1 MPWEIMPDLLFY
13 RDPKAVV
20 KEENKRAE
28 NEQVIK
34 SGSDLSYLLL
44 HRGRVGRTG
53 LLTVSLLLPRDR
65 GLVRQHRD
73 H

>member
-1 MPWEIMPDLLFY
+1 MPDLLFY

-34 SGSDLSYLLL
+34 SGSDLPAPPQRKS
-44 HRGRVGRTG
+44 GEDWSANSQPAATM
-53 LLTVSLLLPRDR
+53 
-65 GLVRQHRD
+65 
-73 H
+73 

>member
-34 SGSDLSYLLL
+34 SGSDLSAPPQ
-44 HRGRVGRTG
+44 RKSGEDWSANSQPAATMWPRTG
-53 LLTVSLLLPRDR
+53 LPAQR
-65 GLVRQHRD
+65 H
-73 H
+73 